1 MCLYSYGAYT
11 VKVPMQLRCTYLTSK
26 TLKMRW
32 SHEVVRLESIFCSV
46 EYSSSSVI
54 SVKNLS

>member
-1 MCLYSYGAYT
+1 
-11 VKVPMQLRCTYLTSK
+11 MQLRCTYLTSETFK
-26 TLKMRW
+26 TRL
-32 SHEVVRLESIFCSV
+32 SQEVVRLQTLFCSV